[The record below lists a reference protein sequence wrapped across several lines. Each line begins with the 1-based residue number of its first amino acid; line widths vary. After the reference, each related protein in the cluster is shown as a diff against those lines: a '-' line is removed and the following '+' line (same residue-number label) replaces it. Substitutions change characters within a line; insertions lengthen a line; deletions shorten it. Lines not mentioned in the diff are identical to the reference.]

1 MSLLGARLSRLAAPG
16 ANALSPVGERVGERG
31 RPLDKLIPGQQTP
44 DGPVHRLEH
53 HFEAPPLD
61 GAALTALALSETPL
75 DATRPF
81 FLDTETT
88 GLHGGTGTVPFLLGT
103 AHLRDG
109 GAWTLTQLHLAAPG
123 EERPMLRW
131 LADQLTRATVL
142 ISFNGKSFD
151 WPLLRARF
159 VMNRLPPPPELPHV
173 DLLHCARR
181 VFRHHLEELTLSSLE
196 RRVLDV
202 RRVGDLGGAH
212 IPAAWFDYLR
222 TGRVGTLARVLTH
235 NERDVRSMVD
245 LVHRLTSAWCER
257 HPLLPATAL
266 GLASVACRCGD
277 EARAMRFLAR
287 AALGDTASAAA
298 SLEAELHRRNGRW
311 PEAVEALQRA
321 LAHAND
327 KADVHLRLAKLYEHR
342 LRNLEA
348 ARHHAELCVDET
360 KTQRISRLLKK
371 ADKQPR

>member
-1 MSLLGARLSRLAAPG
+1 MSILGARLARLG
-16 ANALSPVGERVGERG
+16 GGVSLSPAGERVGERA
-31 RPLDKLIPGQQTP
+31 RPLERLIISESTP
-44 DGPVHRLEH
+44 FGRLHRVERTLQSAQLEA
-53 HFEAPPLD
+53 E
-61 GAALTALALSETPL
+61 ALTSLSLSETPL
-75 DATRPF
+75 DTTRPF

-88 GLHGGTGTVPFLLGT
+88 GLHGGTGTVAFLLGT
-103 AHLRDG
+103 AHLTDDG
-109 GAWTLTQLHLAAPG
+109 TFTLTQLHLAAPG
-123 EERPMLRW
+123 EERPMLAW
-131 LADQLTRATVL
+131 LADQLTRATVM

-159 VMNRLPPPPELPHV
+159 VMNRMAPPPELPHV

-181 VFRHHLEELTLSSLE
+181 VFRHHLEELTLNSLE

-202 RRVGDLGGAH
+202 RRVGDLSGAH

-245 LVHRLTSAWCER
+245 LVHRLTAAWCER

-266 GLASVACRCGD
+266 GLANVACRCGD
-277 EARAMRFLAR
+277 EARALRFLAR
-287 AALGDTASAAA
+287 AALGETAGAAA
-298 SLEAELHRRNGRW
+298 SLEAEVHRRQGRFA
-311 PEAVEALQRA
+311 EAVEALQRA

-327 KADVHLRLAKLYEHR
+327 KAELHLRLAKLYEHR
-342 LRNLEA
+342 LRDLEA

-371 ADKQPR
+371 AAKHG